1 MNLTTAREGEL
12 KQVFD
17 TLEEAFGELDIDYY
31 LIGAIARDIWYAK
44 EKKQS
49 RLTRD
54 VDFAVLVGSQQ
65 EYTAIRQYLTENK
78 NFVAIKCNAFVLLTP
93 TGIEIDILPFGE
105 IDVEDQVTLQGPG
118 LANIKVN
125 GFLEVYESGTETM
138 ELATG
143 HQFKIATLP
152 SIVLLKLIAF
162 DDRPEERPKEPGD
175 IAMILTYYFDLQAN
189 FIYREYADLFLNN
202 SPEWEEMKLPE
213 ISAIVIGR
221 EIKRIT
227 RENESLR
234 VRLIKILQT
243 QIKQEENSAFIR
255 GMVKQTAETMEDVIK
270 WLMRLQEGI
279 AK

>member
-1 MNLTTAREGEL
+1 MNLTNVREGEL

-17 TLEEAFGELDIDYY
+17 TLEAAFGELNIDYY
-31 LIGAIARDIWYAK
+31 MIGAIARDIWYAK

-54 VDFAVLVGSQQ
+54 VDFAVLVGSQE
-65 EYTAIRQYLTENK
+65 EYAAIRHYLTENK
-78 NFVAIKCNAFVLLTP
+78 NFVAIKRNAFVLLTP

-105 IDVEDQVTLQGPG
+105 IAVEDQVTLQGPG
-118 LANIKVN
+118 LENMKVN

-162 DDRPEERPKEPGD
+162 DDRPEGRPKEPGD
-175 IAMILTYYFDLQAN
+175 IAMILSHYFDLQAD

-202 SPEWEEMKLPE
+202 SSEWESMKLPE
-213 ISAIVIGR
+213 ISAMVIGR

-227 RENESLR
+227 RENGSLR
-234 VRLIKILQT
+234 ERLIKILQT
-243 QIKQEENSAFIR
+243 QIQQAENSALIR
-255 GMVKQTAETMEDVIK
+255 KMVTQADETVEEMIK
-270 WLMRLQEGI
+270 WLNRLLEGI